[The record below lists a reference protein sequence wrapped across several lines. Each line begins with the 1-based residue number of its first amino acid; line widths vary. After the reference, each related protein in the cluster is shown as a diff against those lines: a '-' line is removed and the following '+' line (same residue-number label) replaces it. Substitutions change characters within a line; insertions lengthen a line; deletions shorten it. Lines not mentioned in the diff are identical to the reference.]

1 MLIRLIRHF
10 DRHLAYKLAVGK
22 QFNWPQ
28 QTMYFKTDSCTP
40 PADKRIGVSTC
51 GVVIDTGAVAST
63 GGGEDVVEI
72 VGGTLGAV
80 FEVTGGAWVG
90 KDPFVVEA
98 PKQDY

>member
-1 MLIRLIRHF
+1 
-10 DRHLAYKLAVGK
+10 
-22 QFNWPQ
+22 
-28 QTMYFKTDSCTP
+28 MYFKTDSCTP

-80 FEVTGGAWVG
+80 FEVTGGA
-90 KDPFVVEA
+90 
-98 PKQDY
+98 